1 MKNSLTVKNLEN
13 TLTDVKPEYRTMLKN
28 IEDKMPAVQQASSN
42 FYKSHS
48 QFMNVMLDV
57 TAITPIRSIKHSL
70 AEIEKTKSALQE
82 AQINMEKQKIKIKK
96 KQRKL

>member
-1 MKNSLTVKNLEN
+1 MVGSMKNSLTVKNLEN

-48 QFMNVMLDV
+48 QFM
-57 TAITPIRSIKHSL
+57 T
-70 AEIEKTKSALQE
+70 LQLSH
-82 AQINMEKQKIKIKK
+82 QYVQSNI
-96 KQRKL
+96 L